1 MKEMSSTCANNKG
14 ISNLHYGQMLA
25 NMQQRFSCEEKDLE
39 LRYALVDAAH
49 RLRPTLG
56 ETPTWEEVR
65 DEATK

>member
-1 MKEMSSTCANNKG
+1 
-14 ISNLHYGQMLA
+14 MLA

-39 LRYALVDAAH
+39 LRHALVDAAH
-49 RLRPTLG
+49 RLKPTLG